1 MIKVYF
7 HQSADD
13 ALFKY
18 AVIIAKSKGQWVF
31 CRHRDRTTYENP
43 GGHREPNEAIDQTA
57 KRELWE
63 ETGAEKYTIERICPY
78 SVDDG
83 KETTYGM
90 LYFAN
95 IEKFGPLPE
104 TEIAEVK
111 LFTEKP
117 ENWTYPKIQPHLV
130 DKAEEWLKGKELQI

>member
-7 HQSADD
+7 HDEADD

-18 AVIIAKSKGQWVF
+18 AVIIAKSNEKWVF

-43 GGHREPNEAIDQTA
+43 GGHREHNEDIDQTA
-57 KRELWE
+57 RRELWE
-63 ETGAEKYTIERICPY
+63 ETGAEKYTINRICPY

-83 KETTYGM
+83 TETTYGM

-95 IEKFGPLPE
+95 IEKFGELPE
-104 TEIAEVK
+104 TEIAEIK
-111 LFTEKP
+111 LFDEKP
-117 ENWTYPKIQPHLV
+117 GNWTYPKIQPYLV
-130 DKAEEWLKGKELQI
+130 NKAEEWLNQHNF